1 MSKNYLVRYLG
12 VNQTRQHLIGQQ
24 KRMTTKNILLIIS
37 AIAILG
43 LGATSPLIYEKLKP
57 GGETSGLALSTE
69 EIRGK
74 VTEYL
79 KENVS
84 GGTASVVSIVENNDL
99 YEMILDV
106 NGQEFTS
113 YATKN
118 GKFLFPQAI
127 DLDEFFASLEV
138 STRETPDVKLFVM
151 TYCPYGL
158 QAQKGL
164 LPVWELLKDKANFG
178 IYFVDYVMHDKQ
190 EIDENVRQY
199 CIQKQEPEKIVDYL
213 KCFTIDGNFEG
224 CLANVGIDQEGLL
237 ACVSA
242 TDEEFEITKNYDDK
256 ESWLSGY
263 YPRFMIDSDLNEKY
277 DVGGSPTLVINDKVI
292 SLSDRSPEGFKKV
305 ICAAFNQAPEEC
317 LQELSSQ
324 SPVSSFGAETGDSS
338 GGSCE

>member
-1 MSKNYLVRYLG
+1 
-12 VNQTRQHLIGQQ
+12 
-24 KRMTTKNILLIIS
+24 MTTKNILLIVS

-43 LGATSPLIYEKLKP
+43 LGAASSFVYEKLKP
-57 GGETSGLALSTE
+57 SERVSDLVLSTE
-69 EIRGK
+69 EIRQR

-84 GGTASVVSIVENNDL
+84 GGTASVISIVESGDL
-99 YEMILDV
+99 YEMTLDV

-118 GKFLFPQAI
+118 GKLLFPQAI
-127 DLDEFFASLEV
+127 DLDEFFVSLEI
-138 STRETPDVKLFVM
+138 STREAPDVKLFVM
-151 TYCPYGL
+151 AYCPYGL

-178 IYFVDYVMHDKQ
+178 IYFVDYIMHERK

-199 CIQKQEPEKIVDYL
+199 CIQKQEPEKIIDYL

-224 CLANVGIDQEGLL
+224 CLANVGIDQEKLS
-237 ACVSA
+237 ACASA
-242 TDEEFEITKNYDDK
+242 ADEEFGITKDYEDK

-263 YPRFMIDSDLNEKY
+263 YPKFKIHSDLNEKY
-277 DVGGSPTLVINDKVI
+277 DVGGSPTLVINDKTI
-292 SLSDRSPEGFKKV
+292 NLSDRSPEGFKKV
-305 ICAAFNQAPEEC
+305 ICAAFDQAPEEC

-324 SPVSSFGAETGDSS
+324 SPAPSFGAETGDSS